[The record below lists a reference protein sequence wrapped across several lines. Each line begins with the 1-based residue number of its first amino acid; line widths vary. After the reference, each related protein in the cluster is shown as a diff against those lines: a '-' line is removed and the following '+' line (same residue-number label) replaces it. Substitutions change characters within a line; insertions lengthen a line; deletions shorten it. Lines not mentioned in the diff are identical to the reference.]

1 MWLSFL
7 TITRIQILPFEQ
19 KRRNFYY
26 IFMGGILMNILAK
39 RIKELRQD
47 SGLSQKELSYILN
60 IDRTT
65 LTGYETGRR
74 MPDAEML
81 CTIADY
87 FQVTVDF
94 LLGHENV
101 TK

>member
-1 MWLSFL
+1 
-7 TITRIQILPFEQ
+7 
-19 KRRNFYY
+19 
-26 IFMGGILMNILAK
+26 MGGILMNILAK